1 MGLLALCWRG
11 DISVVSTLL
20 TSLKQLGVGLAIR
33 VFLCGLAE
41 MPLNRTSVAGPVKV
55 YGRIW

>member
-33 VFLCGLAE
+33 ERGLRVKTKAKGLA
-41 MPLNRTSVAGPVKV
+41 
-55 YGRIW
+55 